1 MVGDIKSSRLLQK
14 ARDSKAG
21 WVRSD
26 IDKLYKA
33 FGFIILSG
41 NKHDIVKHEAN
52 PSLRATL
59 TRSSGELHKD
69 YIRHAVKMIE
79 ELLELEGERDE

>member
-1 MVGDIKSSRLLQK
+1 VGDRKSRLLQR
-14 ARDSKAG
+14 ARNSKAG
-21 WVRSD
+21 WLRSD

-33 FGFIILSG
+33 FGFIILKG
-41 NKHDIVKHEAN
+41 RKHDIVKHEAF

-69 YIRHAVKMIE
+69 YVRHAVKMIE
-79 ELLELEGERDE
+79 QLMELEGGRNE